1 VINFFV
7 VQKLKTLPVLNCGG
21 HYGRRTHFPSAS
33 VNGNMF
39 GNFIKCRD

>member
-1 VINFFV
+1 M
-7 VQKLKTLPVLNCGG
+7 VQKLKTL
-21 HYGRRTHFPSAS
+21 RFPTAGLHIGEPLQIMCPA

>member
-1 VINFFV
+1 V
-7 VQKLKTLPVLNCGG
+7 VQKLKTLPCLNPGWHPPGEPPQIMC
-21 HYGRRTHFPSAS
+21 PA